1 MKTNDTL
8 NVFYDNRHVGTLAL
22 TSSHK
27 VAFQYSE
34 EWLRNGFSISPFSLP
49 LEKKVFVPSGSCFDG
64 LFGVFADSLPDNWGR
79 LLLSRLLK
87 ERNISMDSISV
98 LDRLAIVGSSGMGA
112 LEYRPEM
119 SIAPKS
125 NEDNLDELAE
135 QCQRILNTEYSD
147 KLDELFYLG
156 GSSGGARPKIL
167 TEIDG
172 ADWIIKFPAHVD
184 GKDAGKME
192 YDYSVCAKACGILM
206 PETKLFLSKSCKG
219 YFGVTRFDRTDED
232 GKKKKRHM
240 LTAAALLE
248 LDYTQPSLDYNSLM
262 KLTKI
267 LTGNNTSDMEGMFRI
282 MCFNVFAH
290 NRDDHSKNFS
300 FLHDEDENQW
310 HLSPAYDLTYSST
323 YYGEHTTTVDG
334 NGKNPGEK
342 ELLSVGRKAGMKE
355 ADCMKIIHRIRDCVN
370 EMLEEYIAK

>member
-8 NVFYDNRHVGTLAL
+8 NVFYDNRHVGTLAM
-22 TSSHK
+22 TNSHK

-34 EWLRNGFSISPFSLP
+34 EWLRTGFSISPFSLP
-49 LEKKVFVPSGSCFDG
+49 SEKKVFVPSESCFDG

-87 ERNISMDSISV
+87 ERNISMDLITV

-119 SIAPKS
+119 SIAPKTD
-125 NEDNLDELAE
+125 EDNLDELAE
-135 QCQRILNTEYSD
+135 QCRSILNTEYSD

-172 ADWIIKFPAHVD
+172 TDWIIKFPAHVD
-184 GKDAGKME
+184 SKDAGKME

-206 PETKLFLSKSCKG
+206 PETKLFLSKNCKG
-219 YFGVTRFDRTDED
+219 YFGVTRFDRSDED
-232 GKKKKRHM
+232 NKKKKRHM

-267 LTGNNTSDMEGMFRI
+267 LTGNNMSDMEGMFRI
-282 MCFNVFAH
+282 MCFNVL
-290 NRDDHSKNFS
+290 R
-300 FLHDEDENQW
+300 
-310 HLSPAYDLTYSST
+310 
-323 YYGEHTTTVDG
+323 TTEMTTRRISHFCMMRRRISG
-334 NGKNPGEK
+334 I
-342 ELLSVGRKAGMKE
+342 SVRHM
-355 ADCMKIIHRIRDCVN
+355 I
-370 EMLEEYIAK
+370 